1 MTRTRASLTTSLD
14 GYVAG
19 PDQGPEHPLGMG
31 GMDLHTWAME
41 LAAWQE
47 AHASEGGIT
56 NASTTVIEEMQHNV
70 GAVIMGRNMFSPLR
84 GPWQDESW
92 RGWWGED
99 PPFHAPVFV
108 LTHHP
113 RAPLEMQGGT
123 TFHFVTDG
131 VVSAHEQAVAAA
143 DGKDISVGGG
153 ASTVQQLIAT
163 GLLDE
168 LQISVVPILLG
179 GGERLLDGLGDAPVS
194 IELTR
199 VLDAP
204 GVTHLRYRL
213 VKHRA

>member
-19 PDQGPEHPLGMG
+19 PDQGAEHPLGMG

-153 ASTVQQLIAT
+153 ASTVQQLIAA

-179 GGERLLDGLGDAPVS
+179 GGARLLDGLGDAPVS